1 MENKFKKG
9 TLIKKIDA
17 KDNNITL
24 TPIEPDTINRIN
36 SRVLMDIKSR
46 IIREDNNQSEI
57 YKSLI
62 KKFK

>member
-1 MENKFKKG
+1 MENKYKKG
-9 TLIKKIDA
+9 TLIHKIDA
-17 KDNNITL
+17 KDNNITV